1 MSHYRQY
8 RGILEPLTS
17 RGSGGQC
24 AARGIHS
31 ADIDLGSTVTRRRNK
46 WNGSSRCQRMI
57 RILKYEKA
65 SGSAKCQTGVG
76 VGGYVAVVINPRR
89 QIPCSSTECEKQK
102 GNGEAVKK
110 GEQWMSKKKRFFL
123 KASKTIRLKWQ
134 ENLAEREKKR
144 LDLNWWVICFTF

>member
-1 MSHYRQY
+1 MSHSHQY

-31 ADIDLGSTVTRRRNK
+31 ADIDLGSTVTRRWNK

-65 SGSAKCQTGVG
+65 WGSAKCQTGVG

-89 QIPCSSTECEKQK
+89 QIPCSSTECKEHGERTEKRWKRERNECQK
-102 GNGEAVKK
+102 N
-110 GEQWMSKKKRFFL
+110 SSL
-123 KASKTIRLKWQ
+123 KPMTLKS
-134 ENLAEREKKR
+134 REKTVERKKY
-144 LDLNWWVICFTF
+144 LIQANG